1 MSAVTVAAVKFPPER
16 DCSGVE
22 FLRRIASGEYPNI
35 PMADHLGFRIV
46 EVEPGRVVVA
56 GRPDERSYNLM
67 GSAHG
72 GWHAAILDTC
82 MALCAM
88 STLDENSRHT
98 TVDIRINYLR
108 PLTVDTGEVR
118 AEGRL
123 LQGGRR
129 LAYCEGRLVDAAG
142 KLIAHGTSSC
152 LIFPRPQA

>member
-1 MSAVTVAAVKFPPER
+1 MSATARTAAVKFPPER

-46 EVEPGRVVVA
+46 EVEAGRVVVA

-82 MALCAM
+82 MALSAM
-88 STLDENSRHT
+88 SSLDANTRHT

-108 PLTVDTGEVR
+108 PLTTDTGEVR

-129 LAYCEGRLVDAAG
+129 LAYCEGRLVDGAG

-152 LIFPRPQA
+152 LIFPRA

>member
-1 MSAVTVAAVKFPPER
+1 MKLPPER
-16 DCSGVE
+16 TVAGVE
-22 FLRRIASGEYPNI
+22 FLQRMARGEYPNI

-46 EVEPGRVVVA
+46 EAEVGRVVVA

-72 GWHAAILDTC
+72 GWAAAILDTC
-82 MALCAM
+82 MALSAM
-88 STLDENSRHT
+88 SSLDAETRHT

-108 PLTVDTGEVR
+108 PLTVQTGEVR

-129 LAYCEGRLVDAAG
+129 LAYCEGRLLDGAG

-152 LIFPRPQA
+152 LIFPRG